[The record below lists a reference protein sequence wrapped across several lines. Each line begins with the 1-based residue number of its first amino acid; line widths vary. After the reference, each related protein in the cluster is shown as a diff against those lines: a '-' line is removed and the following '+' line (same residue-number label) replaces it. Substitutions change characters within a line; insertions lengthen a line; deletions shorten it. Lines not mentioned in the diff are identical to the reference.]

1 LKLENI
7 ILNWYKN
14 TKKADKLRAVKFYGK
29 NRLKLENIPTP
40 TVNDDEVL
48 VKVKKVAIT
57 QLLAK
62 EYFYG
67 PYIMK
72 NSIPII
78 PGHSFGG
85 VVVKTGKNV
94 EKSLIGKWVSVLPLR
109 YCGKCYYCKS
119 GLENLCENLKYY
131 GLIGL
136 DGGLSEYVSVKKG
149 NIFLINKNDIDK
161 ITFIEPFLIGI
172 NILEESIAKI
182 KTKFPNKNSFNILIL
197 GVGSIGL
204 SLALVWSILRKE
216 DNIFI
221 NDLFLSRLEILK
233 NTFDKYK
240 LYNNIHPIEKEYIK
254 KDFFDIVID
263 TAGFEALALEPAILE
278 GFKYTIR
285 GGCLVSVGL
294 YYNKIGFNHLEAVLK
309 NVNIITTKFY
319 RKKSIEKLNTILN
332 DIKFN
337 FSRFIHNI
345 SIAEVLENGFY
356 KVQVDKEDF
365 IRLEVKC

>member
-1 LKLENI
+1 M
-7 ILNWYKN
+7 
-14 TKKADKLRAVKFYGK
+14 RAIKFYGK
-29 NRLKLENIPTP
+29 NRLKLENIPIP
-40 TVNDDEVL
+40 TVKDDEVL
-48 VKVKKVAIT
+48 VKVKNVAIT

-67 PYIMK
+67 PYIME

-94 EKSLIGKWVSVLPLR
+94 DKSLVGKWVSVLPLR
-109 YCGKCYYCKS
+109 YCGECYYCKS

-136 DGGLSEYVSVKKG
+136 DGGLSEYVSVNKE
-149 NIFLINKNDIDK
+149 NIFLINKKNLDK
-161 ITFIEPFLIGI
+161 ITFIESFLIGI
-172 NILEESIAKI
+172 NILEESVAKI
-182 KTKFPNKNSFNILIL
+182 KTRFSHKNSFNILIL
-197 GVGSIGL
+197 GAGSIGL

-216 DNIFI
+216 DRIFI

-240 LYNNIHPIEKEYIK
+240 VYNNIYPIEKEYIK
-254 KDFFDIVID
+254 KDFFDIVVD

-294 YYNKIGFNHLEAVLK
+294 YYNKINLNHLETVFK
-309 NVNIITTKFY
+309 NVDIITTKFY
-319 RKKSIEKLNTILN
+319 RKKSIEKLNKVLDNLN
-332 DIKFN
+332 FN

-365 IRLEVKC
+365 IRLEVRC